1 MFCALNGATDTPLRR
16 RWAQMAVAIQL
27 LPAFED
33 VPPTNSERTFK
44 ALLDR
49 AARAT
54 TVPQAHVGASPCT

>member
-16 RWAQMAVAIQL
+16 RCAQMAVAIQL

-33 VPPTNSERTFK
+33 VPPTNSERAFK
-44 ALLDR
+44 ASLDR
-49 AARAT
+49 QARA